1 MFINELRKQA
11 IDEVAQLSGVMDVG
25 DDYLSQVVRQE
36 CERVIPELD
45 NVKPQDAATTF
56 IFLKNYYRNVQ
67 EIDNCDSPFT
77 VKLSVNTMAQI

>member
-1 MFINELRKQA
+1 MVIIACSSTGFELRKQA

-56 IFLKNYYRNVQ
+56 IFLNNYYRN
-67 EIDNCDSPFT
+67 DAGN
-77 VKLSVNTMAQI
+77 